1 VNLVYVI
8 QDGQNWWSVV
18 NMEMIVQGSVKFGE
32 CVDKLRDWPLFK
44 TNRAPTV
51 S

>member
-1 VNLVYVI
+1 MNLVYVI

-18 NMEMIVQGSVKFGE
+18 NTEMSLRGSIKCGE
-32 CVDKLRDWPLFK
+32 CVDKLRDWRLFK
-44 TNRAPTV
+44 TDRAHTV